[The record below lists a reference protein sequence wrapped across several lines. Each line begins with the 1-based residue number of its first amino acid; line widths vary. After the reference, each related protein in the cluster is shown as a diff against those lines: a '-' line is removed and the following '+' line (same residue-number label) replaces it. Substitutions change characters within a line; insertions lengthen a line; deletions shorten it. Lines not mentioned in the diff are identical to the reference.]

1 MVWIIINIIAI
12 ACSIWLVAVDVKENR
27 MVGAVL
33 WAINC
38 GFQIF
43 LLVLNV
49 LQMKGI

>member
-1 MVWIIINIIAI
+1 MIRIIINIIAI
-12 ACSIWLVAVDVKENR
+12 VCSIWLVAVDVKENK

-43 LLVLNV
+43 LLVLNI
-49 LQMKGI
+49 LQTKGI